1 MFFWLRDFPVI
12 FGTLMKRFLYA
23 AAALLFPL
31 ILSGQQV
38 PFQVEIEVVNASAV
52 PPVHSFAFAQ
62 LGSKWLIVG
71 GRTNGLHGF
80 STNDNFDVL
89 FANEYIVVVD
99 TNMWNYSTASI
110 LGLPMNIKDPLRS
123 TNMQY
128 SVIGDYLYIAGG
140 FGWDSTLNR
149 YDTYPTLTAIR
160 IDSMINAVQNS
171 LPIAPHIRQITNTE
185 LQVTGGE
192 MITIG
197 DTSYLIFGHYFRGR
211 YQETPGPVFIQVYSE
226 EVKKF
231 VIDDDGT
238 NLTVTYYGSITD
250 TNNFHRRDLNVGPTM
265 DLQGNESWA
274 AYSGVFR
281 KDVDLPYLSPIQYST
296 NGTYSVDTTF
306 DQELNNYTCPLLPIF
321 DSVHGT
327 MYTVLFGGCSLYD
340 YSPSTGN
347 MTYDSLVPF
356 VHDISVMVHDA
367 NGNWAQIPLQL
378 QLPSWLGSNMKFVPL
393 DTVPMY
399 NNDVVRLRDVPSRIL
414 VGYLYGGIQATAPN
428 DQPSLA
434 NDTIFRVYLT
444 PDFTLLNVGTNT
456 SQVAKVFPNPASDE
470 LVVNVQEQG
479 STVIEMRNSFGQ
491 LVYTSTQSGIG
502 TVIIPVRKFAAGN
515 YTVTMK
521 GKTTSVVP
529 VNITH

>member
-1 MFFWLRDFPVI
+1 MR
-12 FGTLMKRFLYA
+12 RFLYT
-23 AAALLFPL
+23 AAALFFPL
-31 ILSGQQV
+31 LISAQQV
-38 PFQVEIEVVNASAV
+38 PFQLEIEVVNAAAV
-52 PPVHSFAFAQ
+52 PPIHSFAFAQ
-62 LGSKWLIVG
+62 QGSNWLIVG

-80 STNDNFDVL
+80 STNDNFDVM

-99 TNMWNYSTASI
+99 TSTWNYSTASI

-160 IDSMINAVQNS
+160 IDSMINAVQNAQ
-171 LPIAPHIRQITNTE
+171 PIAPHIRQITHSE

-192 MITIG
+192 MVTIG

-281 KDVDLPYLSPIQYST
+281 KDVDLPYLSPIQYNT

-327 MYTVLFGGCSLYD
+327 MYTVFFGGCSLYD

-347 MTYDSLVPF
+347 TTYDSLVPF

-367 NGNWAQIPLQL
+367 NGNWAQVPLQL

-399 NNDVVRLRDVPSRIL
+399 NNDVVRLRDVQSRIL

-428 DQPSLA
+428 DQPSVA

-444 PDFTLLNVGTNT
+444 PDFTLLNISPATAPT
-456 SQVAKVFPNPASDE
+456 FIIYPNPASE
-470 LVVNVQEQG
+470 QINVEVQEVG
-479 STVIEMRNSFGQ
+479 LHRIELRNSFGQ
-491 LVYTSTQSGIG
+491 VVYTATQNGPGI
-502 TVIIPVRKFAAGN
+502 VNIPVRKFAAGN
-515 YTVTMK
+515 YFLTVR
-521 GKTTSVVP
+521 GTSMMNVP
-529 VNITH
+529 ITITH

>member
-1 MFFWLRDFPVI
+1 MNRL
-12 FGTLMKRFLYA
+12 LYL
-23 AAALLFPL
+23 AALFLFPFV
-31 ILSGQQV
+31 ISAQQV
-38 PFQVEIEVVNASAV
+38 PFQVEIEVVNAAAV
-52 PPVHSFAFAQ
+52 PPIHSFAFAQ
-62 LGSKWLIVG
+62 HGSKWLIVG

-80 STNDNFDVL
+80 STNDNFDVM

-99 TNMWNYSTASI
+99 TTTWNYSTASI

-160 IDSMINAVQNS
+160 IDSMINAVQNA
-171 LPIAPHIRQITNTE
+171 LPIAPHIRQITNPN

-192 MITIG
+192 MITIA

-211 YQETPGPVFIQVYSE
+211 YQETPGPVFVQTYQDQ
-226 EVKKF
+226 VKKF
-231 VIDDDGT
+231 VINDDGT
-238 NLTVTYYGSITD
+238 NLSITYHGAITD

-281 KDVDLPYLSPIQYST
+281 KDADLPYLSPIQYNP
-296 NGTYSVDTTF
+296 NGTYTVDTTF

-327 MYTVLFGGCSLYD
+327 MYTVLFGGCSQYD
-340 YSPSTGN
+340 YNPANGN
-347 MTYDSLVPF
+347 LTYDSLVPF
-356 VHDISVMVHDA
+356 VHDVSVMVHAD
-367 NGNWAQIPLQL
+367 NGQWAQVPLQL
-378 QLPSWLGSNMKFVPL
+378 QFPSWLGSNMKFVTL

-399 NNDVVRLRDVPSRIL
+399 DNDVVRLRDVQSRIL
-414 VGYLYGGIQATAPN
+414 VGYLYGGIQATGPN
-428 DQPSLA
+428 DQPSVA

-444 PDFTLLNVGTNT
+444 PDFNLLNVASNT
-456 SQVAKVFPNPASDE
+456 SLTARVYPNPASDE

-479 STVIEMRNSFGQ
+479 STIIEMRNSLGQ
-491 LVYTSTQSGIG
+491 LVYTTTQNGIG
-502 TVIIPVRKFAAGN
+502 TVVVPVKKFAAGN
-515 YTVTMK
+515 YTITLR
-521 GKTTSVVP
+521 GKTTSVVS